1 MIAHGETA
9 PQPLSFY
16 KTPANANHW
25 LRVRPL
31 TRAGAPAR
39 GATVTMV
46 SAGQSRLQVIDGGS
60 GYQCQM
66 EPVAHFGLGQQTHV
80 DELIIRWP
88 SGATAVMRTPTI
100 DQLIVVPH
108 PAVDDDA
115 IL

>member
-9 PQPLSFY
+9 PQPLSLY